1 LIRFEKVSKAY
12 IFGTYAVN
20 SLDLEIEQGEL
31 IVLVGPSGCGKTTTL
46 KMINRQIEPNSGQI
60 FIKGRDIQEINPAIL
75 RRQIGYV
82 IQQIG
87 LFPHMTIAQNVGL
100 VMKLLG
106 KSSQAREKRVNELLE
121 MVGFEPEKYRN
132 RYPRELSG
140 GQQQRI
146 GVLRALA
153 ADPEIILMDEPFG
166 ALDPITR
173 EQLQDEL
180 KRLQNN
186 LRKTIVFVTHDMDEA
201 LKLADR
207 IVVMR
212 EGKVVQIGTPE
223 ELLRN
228 PADDFVRDF
237 IGKKRLFRNP
247 EDVFVG
253 DIMLDKPV
261 TGNTEMG
268 AAEAFQRMQTH
279 QVNSLL
285 IVDERGVL
293 QGILTSRGVQKAI
306 QAASRQKVGELMEP
320 VAETVSP
327 EETVLAATAT
337 MARSKFSLLPVV
349 DGQGILKGLLTNA
362 SMINTLVDVLW
373 PVEDN
378 GAAEGGE
385 NAGSNLVEFMDNV
398 S

>member
-1 LIRFEKVSKAY
+1 LIKFEKVSKAY
-12 IFGTYAVN
+12 VSGTYAVR

-46 KMINRQIEPNSGQI
+46 KMINRLIEPNSGQI

-82 IQQIG
+82 IQQVG

-106 KSSQAREKRVNELLE
+106 KSPREREERVNELLD
-121 MVGFEPEKYRN
+121 MVGFDPEIYRN

-223 ELLRN
+223 ELLRS
-228 PADDFVRDF
+228 PADDFVREF

-261 TGNTEMG
+261 TGNAEMG

-320 VAETVSP
+320 VAETVCP
-327 EETVLAATAT
+327 EETVLAATAI

-349 DGQGILKGLLTNA
+349 NGQGILKGLLTNA
-362 SMINTLVDVLW
+362 S
-373 PVEDN
+373 
-378 GAAEGGE
+378 
-385 NAGSNLVEFMDNV
+385 NAQKEKELQ
-398 S
+398 

>member
-1 LIRFEKVSKAY
+1 MIRFEKVSKAY
-12 IFGTYAVN
+12 VSGTYAVR

-46 KMINRQIEPNSGQI
+46 KMINRLIEPDSGQI
-60 FIKGRDIQEINPAIL
+60 FIKGRNIQEINPAIL

-106 KSSQAREKRVNELLE
+106 KSPREREKRVNELLE
-121 MVGFEPEKYRN
+121 MVGFDPEVYRN

-180 KRLQNN
+180 KSLQNN

-201 LKLADR
+201 IKLADR

-247 EDVFVG
+247 EEVFIG
-253 DIMLDKPV
+253 DIMLEKPV
-261 TGNTEMG
+261 TGNMEMG
-268 AAEAFQRMQTH
+268 AAEAFQRMQKH

-285 IVDERGVL
+285 IVDERGAL
-293 QGILTSRGVQKAI
+293 KGILTARGVQKAI
-306 QAASRQKVGELMEP
+306 QAASRQKASELMEP
-320 VAETVSP
+320 VAETVCP
-327 EETVLAATAT
+327 EETVLTATAI
-337 MARSKFSLLPVV
+337 MARSKYGLLPVV
-349 DGQGILKGLLTNA
+349 DEQGLLKGLLTNA

-378 GAAEGGE
+378 GTGEEGKNG
-385 NAGSNLVEFMDNV
+385 ASNLVEFMDNV